1 MNRDKAIKQ
10 RRTDKEIIQERA
22 LETREKILA
31 AAIDLYTQS
40 GYHKTTVDEIAKHA
54 GVSTGIAY
62 RYFKNKKELL
72 LSALSFSFAS
82 IGDIAGVSE
91 EDFRAMKMEDILAA
105 FERIHTEY
113 YAFHEELEGLRHSDN
128 DVKKLYEHFEESA
141 LRSLYDGFSEE
152 VKNRPHSW
160 EDLKIAIG
168 LMENYSDFGI
178 VYADD
183 HSVGWVSHGT
193 QDLFPDGGLYEAFS
207 EYATDTKTNDGWCFG
222 INGCTDRIY
231 YIKRLNPNAILE
243 SATYTRELASVFI
256 YPEQLEQMTIRLVD
270 KDNNII
276 FSSDEGEI
284 GSKLPSEIA
293 DEFKKDKHDKM
304 ISDGKDRSIISD
316 KYIIN
321 FNECTNGWGV
331 VSSIPTDTILRDINE
346 LKKFTLRIS
355 IVIALFFLLI
365 GLAVISNIYRPMD
378 GMVASLKER
387 AEMDMLS
394 GVLNKDT
401 FQGAVENRLNEKGTN
416 DISIIIMLDVDNFK
430 QINDKLGHAHGD
442 QVIIRTG
449 KMIRRVYEDD
459 AIIGRLGGDE
469 FAIYSECSISEDNLN
484 QDVYRKN
491 REELLSVVT
500 EQLDDLKKEFE
511 KEFKE
516 EKKSCDISI
525 SAGVYLS
532 NKFDDVEENFKL
544 IYEKADQALYVSKR
558 EGKNRYTIY
567 EG

>member
-1 MNRDKAIKQ
+1 MRRKQNKDNSGDRIKVLQIEILVVFAVIIMFIIFFLDYVILESSRRAMQQNASNLIAANSRQIELNINSYLERMRTIPTLLFSDEGYYQYDATDETIEEYDKVK
-10 RRTDKEIIQERA
+10 
-22 LETREKILA
+22 
-31 AAIDLYTQS
+31 
-40 GYHKTTVDEIAKHA
+40 
-54 GVSTGIAY
+54 
-62 RYFKNKKELL
+62 
-72 LSALSFSFAS
+72 
-82 IGDIAGVSE
+82 SE
-91 EDFRAMKMEDILAA
+91 ENILN
-105 FERIHTEY
+105 RIV
-113 YAFHEELEGLRHSDN
+113 D
-128 DVKKLYEHFEESA
+128 
-141 LRSLYDGFSEE
+141 
-152 VKNRPHSW
+152 
-160 EDLKIAIG
+160 IG

-193 QDLFPDGGLYEAFS
+193 QDLFPDGGLYDAFS

-256 YPEQLEQMTIRLVD
+256 YPEQLEQMTIRLID

-532 NKFDDVEENFKL
+532 NKFDDAEENFKL
-544 IYEKADQALYVSKR
+544 IYENADQALYVSKR